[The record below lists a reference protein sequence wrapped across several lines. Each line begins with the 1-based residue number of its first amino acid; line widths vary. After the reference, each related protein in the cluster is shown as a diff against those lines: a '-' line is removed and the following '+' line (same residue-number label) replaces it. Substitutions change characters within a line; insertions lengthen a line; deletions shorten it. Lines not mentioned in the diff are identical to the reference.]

1 MSRVKTKERTCM
13 TLDADVVKALA
24 EISAKYEVP
33 VSRIVNSILRDWIT
47 RGKKWPLE

>member
-13 TLDADVVKALA
+13 TLDTDVVKALV
-24 EISAKYEVP
+24 EISVKYEVP
-33 VSRIVNSILRDWIT
+33 VSRIVNSILWDWIT